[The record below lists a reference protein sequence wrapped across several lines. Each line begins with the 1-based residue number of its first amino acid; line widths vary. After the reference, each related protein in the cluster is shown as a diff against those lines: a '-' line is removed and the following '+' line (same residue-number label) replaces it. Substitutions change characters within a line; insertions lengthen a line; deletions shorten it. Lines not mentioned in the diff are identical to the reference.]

1 MEDVGDLRLIRLLDF
16 LQKSP
21 TQMNILNQIFKSLR
35 PQEVVILSSS
45 VYENTYV
52 HGSLKGVLKAVQ
64 VFNL

>member
-1 MEDVGDLRLIRLLDF
+1 MEDVGDLRLISLLDF